1 MKMILG
7 VVSVV
12 IVGYMAWHW
21 FAPTA
26 VAPTPA
32 QHSAPKPA
40 AAHPPPPKRL
50 AQQPAAKPTPAR
62 PVKAQPRLAHE
73 GTYFLLERAS
83 LRIDSG
89 VIGFAPG
96 TKVTLL
102 DQGNS
107 ASTVTDGQYQFAVP
121 PSQLTNDLDIAA
133 GVAKSDYAAQAQ
145 LGELTAKWVQEYNQ
159 RQREAFIASEK
170 EKAQKKPRSRATPR
184 ASNRYNIWIGGI
196 RVDAE
201 ARNVIAT
208 RKQLEDFKEP

>member
-1 MKMILG
+1 VEFFAFKVEHSDPLNRIIPTMKTILG

-12 IVGYMAWHW
+12 ILGYLAWHW
-21 FAPTA
+21 FAPTPA
-26 VAPTPA
+26 APTPA
-32 QHSAPKPA
+32 QHSDPRPV
-40 AAHPPPPKRL
+40 AAHPPLPKRL
-50 AQQPAAKPTPAR
+50 AQQPAAKATPAR
-62 PVKAQPRLAHE
+62 PVAPQPRLAPE

-89 VIGFAPG
+89 VIDFAPG

-121 PSQLTNDLDIAA
+121 ASQLTKDLDIAA

-145 LGELTAKWVQEYNQ
+145 LAELTAKWVQEYNQ

-170 EKAQKKPRSRATPR
+170 EKAQKKPRPRATPR
-184 ASNRYNIWIGGI
+184 APNR
-196 RVDAE
+196 
-201 ARNVIAT
+201 
-208 RKQLEDFKEP
+208 

>member
-26 VAPTPA
+26 VAPPPA
-32 QHSAPKPA
+32 QHSAPRPA

-62 PVKAQPRLAHE
+62 PVTPQPRLAPE

-102 DQGNS
+102 DQAIRPARLQTDNINS
-107 ASTVTDGQYQFAVP
+107 
-121 PSQLTNDLDIAA
+121 
-133 GVAKSDYAAQAQ
+133 
-145 LGELTAKWVQEYNQ
+145 
-159 RQREAFIASEK
+159 
-170 EKAQKKPRSRATPR
+170 RSRRLSLLMTSILQQALPSLTTLHKHSLR
-184 ASNRYNIWIGGI
+184 
-196 RVDAE
+196 
-201 ARNVIAT
+201 
-208 RKQLEDFKEP
+208 

>member
-1 MKMILG
+1 MILG

-26 VAPTPA
+26 VTPTPA
-32 QHSAPKPA
+32 QRSAPKPA

-50 AQQPAAKPTPAR
+50 AQQSAAKPTAAAHSPPPPKQLAQQPAAQPTPAR
-62 PVKAQPRLAHE
+62 PVTPQRRVAPE
-73 GTYFLLERAS
+73 GTYFLLGRAS

-145 LGELTAKWVQEYNQ
+145 LAELTAKWVQEYNQ
-159 RQREAFIASEK
+159 RQREAFITSEK
-170 EKAQKKPRSRATPR
+170 EKAQKKPRPRATPR
-184 ASNRYNIWIGGI
+184 ASNR
-196 RVDAE
+196 
-201 ARNVIAT
+201 
-208 RKQLEDFKEP
+208 

>member
-1 MKMILG
+1 MKVILG

-12 IVGYMAWHW
+12 ILGYLAWHW
-21 FAPTA
+21 FAPTPA
-26 VAPTPA
+26 APTPT
-32 QHSAPKPA
+32 QRSSPKPA
-40 AAHPPPPKRL
+40 AAHAPPPKRV

-62 PVKAQPRLAHE
+62 PAAPQRRLAPD
-73 GTYFLLERAS
+73 GIYFLLERAS

-145 LGELTAKWVQEYNQ
+145 LAELTAKWVQEYNQ
-159 RQREAFIASEK
+159 RQREAFITSEK
-170 EKAQKKPRSRATPR
+170 EKAQKKPRPRATPR
-184 ASNRYNIWIGGI
+184 ASNR
-196 RVDAE
+196 
-201 ARNVIAT
+201 
-208 RKQLEDFKEP
+208 